1 MENNVFER
9 LAKKYDTEERI
20 ELAKVILKE
29 VRPELR
35 NSKSKSLI
43 DYGSGTG
50 LISLELSGLVD
61 SILLVDSSKQ
71 MLEVAEAKISRNGI
85 TNSKVLYSDFTQ
97 ETPELNA
104 DIVLMSL
111 VLLHIPDTKK
121 ILQELFNIIND
132 GGKLIIIDFDKNDK
146 INHPKVHNGFSHE
159 ELKKRLS
166 EVGFKSIEIKTFYH
180 GNRIFMNQDAS
191 MFISSSIKWFL
202 DFLFLSSHNLFGII
216 LKAKTRGTRG
226 LA

>member
-1 MENNVFER
+1 MENNVFEQM
-9 LAKKYDTEERI
+9 AKRYDTEERV
-20 ELAKVILKE
+20 ELAKVIVKE

-50 LISLELSGLVD
+50 LISLELSDLVD

-71 MLEVAEAKISRNGI
+71 MLEVAKAKISHKGI

-97 ETPELNA
+97 ETPELKA

-121 ILQELFNIIND
+121 IIQELFNILNS
-132 GGKLIIIDFDKNDK
+132 GGNLIIIDFDKNDK
-146 INHPKVHNGFSHE
+146 INHPKVHNGFSHK

-191 MFISSSIKWFL
+191 MFISSSIK
-202 DFLFLSSHNLFGII
+202 
-216 LKAKTRGTRG
+216 
-226 LA
+226 

>member
-1 MENNVFER
+1 MENNVFEQM
-9 LAKKYDTEERI
+9 AKRYDTEERI
-20 ELAKVILKE
+20 ELARVIVKE

-50 LISLELSGLVD
+50 LISLGLSDLVD

-71 MLEVAEAKISRNGI
+71 MLEVAKAKISYKGI

-97 ETPELNA
+97 ETPEIKT

-111 VLLHIPDTKK
+111 VLHHFPDTKK
-121 ILQELFNIIND
+121 ILQELFNILND
-132 GGKLIIIDFDKNDK
+132 GGKLIIIDFDKKDK

-166 EVGFKSIEIKTFYH
+166 EVGFKSTEMKTFYH
-180 GNRIFMNQDAS
+180 GNGIFMNQDAS
-191 MFISSSIKWFL
+191 MFISSSIK
-202 DFLFLSSHNLFGII
+202 
-216 LKAKTRGTRG
+216 
-226 LA
+226 

>member
-1 MENNVFER
+1 MENNVFEQM
-9 LAKKYDTEERI
+9 AKRYDTEERI
-20 ELAKVILKE
+20 ELAKVIVKE
-29 VRPELR
+29 VRRELR
-35 NSKSKSLI
+35 NSNSKSLI

-50 LISLELSGLVD
+50 LISLELSDLVD

-71 MLEVAEAKISRNGI
+71 MLEVAEAKISHKGI
-85 TNSKVLYSDFTQ
+85 TNSKILYSDFT
-97 ETPELNA
+97 EESPEFKA

-121 ILQELFNIIND
+121 ILHELFNILNN

-146 INHPKVHNGFSHE
+146 IKHPKVHNGFSHE
-159 ELKKRLS
+159 EVKKRLS

-191 MFISSSIKWFL
+191 MFISTSIKWFL
-202 DFLFLSSHNLFGII
+202 VFVP
-216 LKAKTRGTRG
+216 
-226 LA
+226 